1 MAVVLTGL
9 TLLICRTAGDPDALV
24 RCAAAGAA
32 DHSLREPAHAAE
44 LLVEGQ
50 PFWDSFFGYHNL
62 QRFTSVVNDHLQ
74 PWWFFGPVMR
84 WCLPS
89 RLCC

>member
-1 MAVVLTGL
+1 MPL
-9 TLLICRTAGDPDALV
+9 
-24 RCAAAGAA
+24 
-32 DHSLREPAHAAE
+32 E

-74 PWWFFGPVMR
+74 PWWYFGPVMLVAAVPLTPLLLVGLAR
-84 WCLPS
+84 MPRLAEPS
-89 RLCC
+89 P